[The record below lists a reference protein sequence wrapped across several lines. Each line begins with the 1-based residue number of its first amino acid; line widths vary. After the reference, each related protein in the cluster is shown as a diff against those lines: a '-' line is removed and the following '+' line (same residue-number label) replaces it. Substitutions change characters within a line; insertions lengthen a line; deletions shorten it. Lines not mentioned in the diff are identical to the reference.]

1 MFVLHYMANRDAI
14 QRTSKENV
22 CFVASRLKA
31 TLYRPNIVWEMGTCS
46 NTLILSLKKVA
57 RSSDTRIIPLV
68 CVNYYCGKPQIIIR
82 KQTHLRCAI
91 RPYSLCISYDIVI
104 IGERTFFLSL
114 SLYLSRLFLYY
125 ILKATG
131 SVSVFHL

>member
-1 MFVLHYMANRDAI
+1 MFVLHCMANRDAI
-14 QRTSKENV
+14 QRTSEGNV
-22 CFVASRLKA
+22 CFVPSRPKA

-68 CVNYYCGKPQIIIR
+68 CVNYYRGKPQIIIR

-104 IGERTFFLSL
+104 IGKRTFFLSL
-114 SLYLSRLFLYY
+114 SLSLLFIPLLH
-125 ILKATG
+125 LK
-131 SVSVFHL
+131 SDR

>member
-14 QRTSKENV
+14 QRTSKGNV
-22 CFVASRLKA
+22 CFVPSRPKA
-31 TLYRPNIVWEMGTCS
+31 TLYRPNIVWEMDTCS

-68 CVNYYCGKPQIIIR
+68 CVNYYRGKPQIIIR

-104 IGERTFFLSL
+104 IGKRTFFSL

>member
-14 QRTSKENV
+14 QRTSKGNV
-22 CFVASRLKA
+22 CFVPSRPKA
-31 TLYRPNIVWEMGTCS
+31 TLYRPNIVWEMDTCS

-68 CVNYYCGKPQIIIR
+68 CVNYYRGKPQIIIR

-104 IGERTFFLSL
+104 IGKRTFFSL
-114 SLYLSRLFLYY
+114 SLYLSCLFLYY